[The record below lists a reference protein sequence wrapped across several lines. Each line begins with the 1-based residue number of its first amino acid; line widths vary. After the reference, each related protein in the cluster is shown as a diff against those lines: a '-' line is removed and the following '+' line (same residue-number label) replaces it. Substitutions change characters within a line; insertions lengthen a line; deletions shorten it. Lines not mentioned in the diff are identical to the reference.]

1 MFSCSHSFFL
11 SPFIHNYYIA
21 ITVVIYSKSYCPFCT
36 KTKDLFKGMGVEAKV
51 YELDNMPD
59 GADIQSALGEL
70 TGQRTVP
77 NVFVAGK
84 HIGGNSEAQTAASA
98 GTLKELLGM

>member
-1 MFSCSHSFFL
+1 MFSPFLLLSLHSQF
-11 SPFIHNYYIA
+11 HNSFT

-51 YELDNMPD
+51 YELDNMDD
-59 GADIQSALGEL
+59 GAAIQAALGEL

-77 NVFVAGK
+77 NVFVTGK
-84 HIGGNSEAQTAASA
+84 HIGGNSEAQSAAQA